1 MKSIAINFPG
11 IEIKIPGEGIDFDR
25 IEEIVF
31 EVSRHIGRE
40 VLVKVVEGIDDE
52 LMRKRPKGKLENKGK
67 KKKYFGTKL
76 GDIRYKRR
84 AYKEK
89 GKKGHRYLLEEEL
102 GIGRNQRVSGSRKKI
117 ESLLGFVSKGYR
129 DAEKLMEKLVGC
141 SRSFESIRRGA
152 IKEGEE
158 IKKHEEA
165 GIWRIKDL
173 KEEYK
178 GEESE
183 VVYIEA
189 DGTGLKL
196 QRGKKKRGKRR
207 GTEIK
212 LGIGYRGWEDR
223 YNSGKKKAKKLKG
236 KFIYGGIERGEDFM
250 EKLSLIGEKEL
261 GISKAKEVVVGGDG
275 AEWIKNN
282 IRGYFGEGAIYQ
294 LCRYH
299 LNREIKR
306 ALGYDRE
313 VEKEVRRLVV
323 REEIDKAIE
332 LIEKEIKKGRGEKEK
347 LRELEFYIVGNKEG
361 INGIKKLK
369 DRKVKGEIRK
379 TGAIE
384 GNIDKVISNRFNK
397 RGMSWSVRG
406 AEGLLKVGIKILN
419 GQWEKWWEEE
429 REEKIEI
436 KREDIK
442 GLIPE
447 NIWEGKERD
456 RKIPEIKI
464 PCLHGPH
471 QGRPWVEVMREL
483 TGTGQRENVEHGE

>member
-1 MKSIAINFPG
+1 MKSIAINFPAVK
-11 IEIKIPGEGIDFDR
+11 IKIPGEGIDFDKL
-25 IEEIVF
+25 EEIVF
-31 EVSRHIGRE
+31 EVGRHIGRE
-40 VLVKVVEGIDDE
+40 VLVKTLGGIDEE
-52 LMRKRPKGKLENKGK
+52 LMMNKAKGKLENKGK
-67 KKKYFGTKL
+67 REKYFGTKL

-84 AYKEK
+84 AYKER
-89 GKKGHRYLLEEEL
+89 GKKGYRYLLEEEL

-129 DAEKLMEKLVGC
+129 DAEKMMEELVGC
-141 SRSFESIRRGA
+141 SRSFESIRKGTIR
-152 IKEGEE
+152 EGEE
-158 IKKHEEA
+158 IKRHEE
-165 GIWRIKDL
+165 GEIWKIRNQ
-173 KEEYK
+173 KEEYRGK
-178 GEESE
+178 ESE

-196 QRGKKKRGKRR
+196 QRGKKKRGERR

-223 YNSGKKKAKKLKG
+223 YKSGKKKAKKLKG
-236 KFIYGGIERGEDFM
+236 KFIYGGIERGEEFM

-282 IRGYFGEGAIYQ
+282 IKGYFGVGAVYQ

-299 LNREIKR
+299 LNREIKW

-323 REEIDKAIE
+323 REEIDRAIE
-332 LIEKEIKKGRGEKEK
+332 LIEKEIKKGKGDKEK
-347 LRELEFYIVGNKEG
+347 LRKLEFYIVENREG
-361 INGIKKLK
+361 INGIEKLK
-369 DRKVKGEIRK
+369 NKKIKVEIRK

-384 GNIDKVISNRFNK
+384 GNIDKVISNRLKK

-406 AEGLLKVGIKILN
+406 AEGLLKVGIKILS

-442 GLIPE
+442 RLIPE
-447 NIWEGKERD
+447 NLWEEKDRD
-456 RKIPEIKI
+456 RKITEIGI

-471 QGRPWVEVMREL
+471 QGRPWVEVIREL
-483 TGTGQRENVEHGE
+483 TGIDQKENVEYGE